1 MGPAVSTDEVVRVGD
16 LGGLGSVYSEGG
28 VLITNSGER
37 ILKVG
42 DGWDMDISS
51 PWRKILPKIIF
62 AGFEGRASSKLYVT
76 TERVVLIREI
86 NTWREIKEEMS
97 PLGIPAAAAKGGH
110 LKQLKAVGGRQFCEI
125 WPQKLRV
132 VRMKRIDRRWSWLG
146 LRVVGNDRMR
156 YAITI
161 YKTEGLD
168 PETLSVIQSQF
179 KSYG

>member
-1 MGPAVSTDEVVRVGD
+1 MGPAVSNDEVVRVGD

-42 DGWDMDISS
+42 DGWDIDITS
-51 PWRKILPKIIF
+51 PWRKIFPKIIF

-97 PLGIPAAAAKGGH
+97 PLGIPAAAAKGVH
-110 LKQLKAVGGRQFCEI
+110 LKQLKAAGSRQFCEI
-125 WPQKLRV
+125 WPRKLRV
-132 VRMKRIDRRWSWLG
+132 MRMKRIDRRWSWLS
-146 LRVVGNDRMR
+146 LRVVGNDTTR

-179 KSYG
+179 KS

>member
-1 MGPAVSTDEVVRVGD
+1 MGPAVSNDEVVRVGD

-51 PWRKILPKIIF
+51 PWRKILPEIIF

-97 PLGIPAAAAKGGH
+97 PLGIPAAAAKGVD
-110 LKQLKAVGGRQFCEI
+110 LKELKSVGGRQFCESY
-125 WPQKLRV
+125 PRKLRV
-132 VRMKRIDRRWSWLG
+132 ASVKRIALGRSWF
-146 LRVVGNDRMR
+146 
-156 YAITI
+156 A
-161 YKTEGLD
+161 
-168 PETLSVIQSQF
+168 
-179 KSYG
+179 

>member
-1 MGPAVSTDEVVRVGD
+1 VGD

-42 DGWDMDISS
+42 DGWDIDITS
-51 PWRKILPKIIF
+51 PWRKIFPKIIF

-97 PLGIPAAAAKGGH
+97 PLGIPAAAAK
-110 LKQLKAVGGRQFCEI
+110 
-125 WPQKLRV
+125 
-132 VRMKRIDRRWSWLG
+132 
-146 LRVVGNDRMR
+146 
-156 YAITI
+156 
-161 YKTEGLD
+161 
-168 PETLSVIQSQF
+168 
-179 KSYG
+179 